1 MRLHLERALRGWF
14 SFSGSL
20 SLKKFSSRGIAIL
33 ILAAACV
40 LSLELLELG
49 PVPKIVGSVLAL
61 SLSSLVVRRLRDS
74 RLWPALVVFGVL
86 PFVGWGLLAVLVIVR
101 RDSAEDEGQNYQNM
115 IGAAGACFLSAALL
129 SWLYLLG

>member
-49 PVPKIVGSVLAL
+49 PVPKIVGSVLTL

-101 RDSAEDEGQNYQNM
+101 QDSAEDEGQNYQNM
-115 IGAAGACFLSAALL
+115 IGASGACFLSGSLL

>member
-1 MRLHLERALRGWF
+1 LRLNLESALRDGF
-14 SFSGSL
+14 SFAGTL
-20 SLKKFSSRGIAIL
+20 SLKKFSSRGLAIL

-49 PVPKIVGSVLAL
+49 PIPKIVGGVLTL
-61 SLSSLVVRRLRDS
+61 SFSSLVVRRLRDS
-74 RLWPALVVFGVL
+74 RLWPALVVFGIL

-101 RDSAEDEGQNYQNM
+101 QDSAEDEGQNYVNM

>member
-1 MRLHLERALRGWF
+1 MRLHLERAVRHWF
-14 SFSGSL
+14 SFSGTL

-49 PVPKIVGSVLAL
+49 PAPKIVGSVLTL

-74 RLWPALVVFGVL
+74 RLWPALVVFGIL

-101 RDSAEDEGQNYQNM
+101 QDSAEGEGQNYQNM
-115 IGAAGACFLSAALL
+115 IGAAGACFLSATLL